1 MALSDITFIKG
12 QGGLGRPLE
21 SKDHVSG
28 LVAYLTNA
36 NLPAGFLT
44 TDRIKTVYSL
54 DDAEALGFTEGSAT
68 NGVIH
73 YHIKEFFN
81 MQPKGELHIGLF
93 DSTSVDYSKIKDVQV
108 YANGEIR
115 QIAVFDTTTFAS
127 SITTTLQTAV
137 DQLEADHMGLHVLYT
152 GNISAVTDLS
162 TLADLRALNNNNVSV
177 VIGQDGA
184 GVGDALYTSTTKSVS
199 CLGACLGTLS
209 LSSVHENIG
218 HVRRFNILKGTEFE
232 VPAMSNGTKVNTLAT
247 SLLSALQTKG
257 YIFLRKHLG
266 RSGTFF
272 NDSPT
277 CISSSSDYGYIESN
291 RVIEKAERNIRFFLL
306 DNLNAPLTVDANGK
320 LSESTI
326 AVFKN
331 DAIRGLESMQRDEE
345 ISAFDVL
352 IDPSQNVLTTS
363 KIILTV
369 KIVPR
374 GIARQ
379 IEVNIGFTLNI

>member
-1 MALSDITFIKG
+1 MALNDVTFIKG
-12 QGGLGRPLE
+12 QGGLGRPLA

-36 NLPAGFLT
+36 NLPSGFLT

-54 DDAEALGFTEGSAT
+54 ADAEALGFVAGSAT

-73 YHIKEFFN
+73 YHIKEYFN
-81 MQPKGELHIGLF
+81 MQPKGELHVGLF
-93 DSTSVDYSKIKDVQV
+93 DSTSIDYSKIKDVQL

-115 QIAVFDTTTFAS
+115 QIGVFDITTFAGS
-127 SITTTLQTAV
+127 TTTTLQTAV
-137 DQLEADHMGLHVLYT
+137 DELEVDHMGLHVLYT

-162 TLADLRALNNNNVSV
+162 TLADLRALSNNNVSV

-199 CLGACLGTLS
+199 CLGALLGTVS
-209 LSSVHENIG
+209 LASVHENVG
-218 HVRRFNILKGTEFE
+218 HVRRFNILKGTEFD
-232 VPAMSNGTKVNTLAT
+232 VPAMANGTKLNTLAT
-247 SLLSALQTKG
+247 SLLSALQDKG
-257 YIFLRKHLG
+257 YIFIKKHLG
-266 RSGTFF
+266 RSGTYF

-277 CISSSSDYGYIESN
+277 CVSVTSDYAYIENN

-306 DNLNAPLTVDANGK
+306 DNLNAPLTVDSDGK

-352 IDPSQNVLTTS
+352 IDPSQNVLSTS

-374 GIARQ
+374 GVARQ
-379 IEVNIGFTLNI
+379 IEVNIGFSLNI

>member
-1 MALSDITFIKG
+1 MALNDVTFIKG
-12 QGGLGRPLE
+12 QGGLGRPLA

-54 DDAEALGFTEGSAT
+54 ADAEALGFAAGSAT
-68 NGVIH
+68 NGVLH
-73 YHIKEFFN
+73 YHIKEYFI
-81 MQPKGELHIGLF
+81 MQPQGELHIGLF
-93 DSTSVDYSKIKDVQV
+93 DSTSIDYSKIKDVQV

-115 QIAVFDTTTFAS
+115 QIGVFDITTYAS
-127 SITTTLQTAV
+127 STTTTLQAAV
-137 DQLEADHMGLHVLYT
+137 DQLEVDHMGLHVIYC

-177 VIGQDGA
+177 VIGQDGT
-184 GVGDALYTSTTKSVS
+184 GVGAGLYTSTTKSVS
-199 CLGACLGTLS
+199 CLGALLGTIS

-218 HVRRFNILKGTEFE
+218 HVRRFNILKSTEYE
-232 VPAMSNGTKVNTLAT
+232 VPAMANGTKVNTLAT
-247 SLLSALQTKG
+247 SLLSALQDKG
-257 YIFLRKHLG
+257 YIFIKKHLG
-266 RSGTFF
+266 RSGTYF

-277 CISSSSDYGYIESN
+277 CISATSDYAYIENN

-306 DNLNAPLTVDANGK
+306 DNLNAPLTVDSDGK

-352 IDPSQNVLTTS
+352 INPNQNVLSTS

-374 GIARQ
+374 GVARQ
-379 IEVNIGFTLNI
+379 IEVNIGFSLNI